1 MIDFVQPLREFGA
14 SLVDLSKVIPYLTLP
29 GATLNTGAYGQMQ
42 QQGSANLYKT
52 TGMELG
58 QIRPGMEVP
67 V

>member
-1 MIDFVQPLREFGA
+1 MNDLVQPHCEFGA

-29 GATLNTGAYGQMQ
+29 GTTLNPSAYAQMR